1 MGASVVFS
9 APDPLDRQPPAPAGC
24 RPLVACL
31 SAPLSPADPLL
42 VIRRHVDFLRI
53 GSALC
58 FPRPL
63 TTARHS

>member
-1 MGASVVFS
+1 MGASVVSS
-9 APDPLDRQPPAPAGC
+9 APDPLDTAGC
-24 RPLVACL
+24 RPLTARL
-31 SAPLSPADPLL
+31 RAPLSPADPLL